1 MSRCLPML
9 HLPRS
14 SRCPPPPPAPRC
26 PPLRAPASKRGVPR
40 LESRLPA
47 ILDATARLFREKG
60 YTVTSMRDI
69 AAASGMLA
77 GSLYYHFESKDEL
90 LVAVYAEGVRRI
102 SASVRAA
109 LDRDLPPWTR
119 LEAVCAAHLAA
130 LLEDSDYAQVVIR
143 VRPDDA
149 PGAAG
154 RLVALRDDYER
165 LFAEAL
171 QKLPLR
177 PAHRPPR
184 AAPHAARRAQLV
196 ADVVSLGA
204 RRPRGHRAP
213 VRGPVAP
220 PARTLIAAAAA
231 STGATPTWIS
241 VPKSSS
247 PRSASMATTAAAA
260 SSPRTCATRA
270 WRSST
275 RRRGRPFPRSSNSRS
290 KKTSM

>member
-1 MSRCLPML
+1 M
-9 HLPRS
+9 
-14 SRCPPPPPAPRC
+14 PAAPARQAT
-26 PPLRAPASKRGVPR
+26 PAAPASRRGVPR

-47 ILDATARLFREKG
+47 ILDATACLFRQKG

-109 LDRDLPPWTR
+109 LDRKLPPWTR

-149 PGAAG
+149 PGAAD

-171 QKLPLR
+171 EQLPL
-177 PAHRPPR
+177 APR
-184 AAPHAARRAQLV
+184 TDRRALRLML
-196 ADVVSLGA
+196 LGA
-204 RRPRGHRAP
+204 LNWSQTWYRSGHDAPEVIARQFVGLLRRQLEP
-213 VRGPVAP
+213 
-220 PARTLIAAAAA
+220 
-231 STGATPTWIS
+231 
-241 VPKSSS
+241 
-247 PRSASMATTAAAA
+247 
-260 SSPRTCATRA
+260 
-270 WRSST
+270 
-275 RRRGRPFPRSSNSRS
+275 
-290 KKTSM
+290 